1 MGSKLLFTQTLEN
14 MKKLFFYALAS
25 SVLIFT
31 SCDDDKTPTN
41 GHLTLNFSGS
51 ENLGSDFTFEV

>member
-1 MGSKLLFTQTLEN
+1 